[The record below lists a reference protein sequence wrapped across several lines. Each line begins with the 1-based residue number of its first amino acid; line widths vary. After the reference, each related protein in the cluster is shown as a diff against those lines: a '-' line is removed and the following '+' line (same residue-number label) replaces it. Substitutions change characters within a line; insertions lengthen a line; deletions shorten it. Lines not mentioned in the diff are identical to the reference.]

1 MSHDAIRYWNFS
13 DLTGDA
19 VVVLPIAATEQ
30 HGPHLPFTTD
40 VDIGYGLLN
49 EAFKVLQTD
58 YPVWSLPMQTV
69 GVSLEHARFDGTK
82 TVGADEMVET
92 IYQLGSKVAQTG
104 VRRLVISNSHG
115 GNHAAVD
122 TAALRLRLEQ
132 NLLVVKAHYYEF
144 PIPLDIKLPA
154 HEWLHGIHGGAVETA
169 LMMHLCPTAVRLE
182 HLQSFTSFGE
192 RLEEEGFVIGPTGPT
207 AFAWLSG
214 DLNRNGAIGNATLAN
229 AELGRQLTDYYGHF
243 LATVIR
249 DAHRFPISQL
259 LKS

>member
-1 MSHDAIRYWNFS
+1 MGPRLIRPW
-13 DLTGDA
+13 
-19 VVVLPIAATEQ
+19 LP
-30 HGPHLPFTTD
+30 
-40 VDIGYGLLN
+40 
-49 EAFKVLQTD
+49 
-58 YPVWSLPMQTV
+58 
-69 GVSLEHARFDGTK
+69 
-82 TVGADEMVET
+82 VGADEMVET

-169 LMMHLCPTAVRLE
+169 LMLYLCPAAVKLE
-182 HLQSFTSFGE
+182 HIQKFPSFGAK
-192 RLEEEGFVIGPTGPT
+192 LEEEGFLISPTGST

-214 DLNRNGAIGNATLAN
+214 DLNTKGAIGDATLAN
-229 AELGRQLTDYYGHF
+229 VELGRQLASYYGRL

-249 DAHRFPISQL
+249 DAHRFPIDQL
-259 LKS
+259 LSS

>member
-1 MSHDAIRYWNFS
+1 MSHDAIRYWNFA
-13 DLTGDA
+13 DLTGDP
-19 VVVLPIAATEQ
+19 VVILPVAATEQ

-40 VDIGYGLLN
+40 VEIGHGLLN
-49 EAFKVLQTD
+49 EAFKVLQPD
-58 YPVWSLPMQTV
+58 FPVWSLPMQSV
-69 GVSLEHARFDGTK
+69 GVSLEHTRFDGTK
-82 TVGADEMVET
+82 TVSADEMVET

-144 PIPLDIKLPA
+144 PVPQDITLPA

-169 LMMHLCPTAVRLE
+169 LMLHLRPNAVQLKRL
-182 HLQSFTSFGE
+182 QNFTSFGE
-192 RLEEEGFVIGPTGPT
+192 QLEEAGFLISPTGPA

-214 DLNRNGAIGNATLAN
+214 DLNRSGAIGDATLADV
-229 AELGRQLTDYYGHF
+229 ELGRQLTSYYGRF

-249 DAHRFPISQL
+249 DAHRFPIGQL